1 MTSMV
6 TPHFAIKNRFQQFTR
21 TGQLYNNLLSNDI
34 LGDICLRITG
44 LADFTI
50 SYTDET
56 NEGQLATLTFGADNF
71 YIFLFQKKDGRNA
84 SFQSFPTTLLKS
96 LNDDQSNGVFCYF
109 LPLAEEEVPRI
120 KTDYFKFMYRL
131 MKTVGTNFINEEL
144 LEPFTIQ
151 PFQTVEDIILAKNN
165 IRVRNSGNNSSY
177 ITKSAEDVIQVF
189 GKLYGANKYET
200 SLLCIALYRVTNNSI
215 ELFEIEEGNLRKLP
229 RVTRVYLLSLERF
242 SIVNATIT
250 LEESEFRENDSL
262 RSPRYIYNLLEKL
275 GDKKCALCDCEIPQ
289 IIQGAHIWPVANI
302 KVDNSINQDEKLSHA
317 INGDN
322 GLWLCSNHHKL
333 LDTNII
339 RLFNDS
345 SVKIKTTLSDS
356 QRNYLNEVTTV
367 KEISNDIVNENFFE
381 YLTKRNQNIPEEMYA
396 EFTV

>member
-1 MTSMV
+1 MA
-6 TPHFAIKNRFQQFTR
+6 TPHFAIKNRFQQFIR
-21 TGQLYNNLLSNDI
+21 TGQLYNNLLTNDI
-34 LGDICLRITG
+34 LGDICFRITG
-44 LADFTI
+44 LTDFTV
-50 SYTDET
+50 SYIDET
-56 NEGQLATLTFGADNF
+56 NEGQLATLAFEGNTF

-109 LPLAEEEVPRI
+109 LPTEEEEIPRI

-144 LEPFTIQ
+144 LAPYTIQ
-151 PFQTVEDIILAKNN
+151 PFQTVENIILAKNH
-165 IRVRNSGNNSSY
+165 IRGRNSGNNSSY

-200 SLLCIALYRVTNNSI
+200 SLLCIALYKITNNNI
-215 ELFEIEEGNLRKLP
+215 ELFEIEEGNLTKLP
-229 RVTRVYLLSLERF
+229 RIARLYLLSLERF

-302 KVDNSINQDEKLSHA
+302 KLDDSINQDEKLSHA

-333 LDTNII
+333 LDTNVI

-367 KEISNDIVNENFFE
+367 KEIPRDFINENFVE
-381 YLTKRNQNIPEEMYA
+381 YLTKRNQNIPEELYA

>member
-1 MTSMV
+1 MV

>member
-1 MTSMV
+1 MA
-6 TPHFAIKNRFQQFTR
+6 TPHFAIKNRFQQFIR
-21 TGQLYNNLLSNDI
+21 TGQLYNNLLTNDI
-34 LGDICLRITG
+34 LGDICFRITG
-44 LADFTI
+44 LTDFTV
-50 SYTDET
+50 SYIDET
-56 NEGQLATLTFGADNF
+56 NEGQLATLAFEGNTF

-109 LPLAEEEVPRI
+109 LPTEEEEIPRI

-144 LEPFTIQ
+144 LAPYTIQ
-151 PFQTVEDIILAKNN
+151 PFQTVEDIILAKNH
-165 IRVRNSGNNSSY
+165 IRGRNSGNNSSY

-200 SLLCIALYRVTNNSI
+200 SLLCIALYKITNNNI
-215 ELFEIEEGNLRKLP
+215 ELFEIEEGNLTKLP
-229 RVTRVYLLSLERF
+229 RIARLYLLSLERF

-302 KVDNSINQDEKLSHA
+302 KLDDSINQDEKLSHA

-333 LDTNII
+333 LDTNVI

-367 KEISNDIVNENFFE
+367 KEIPRDFINENFVE
-381 YLTKRNQNIPEEMYA
+381 YLTKRNQNIPEELYA

>member
-1 MTSMV
+1 MA
-6 TPHFAIKNRFQQFTR
+6 TPHFAIKNRFQQFIR

-34 LGDICLRITG
+34 LRDICLRITG
-44 LADFTI
+44 LTDFTV
-50 SYTDET
+50 SYIDET
-56 NEGQLATLTFGADNF
+56 NEGQLATLTFEGNTS

-109 LPLAEEEVPRI
+109 LPTEVEEIPRI

-144 LEPFTIQ
+144 LAPYNIQ

-165 IRVRNSGNNSSY
+165 IRGRNSGNNSSY

-200 SLLCIALYRVTNNSI
+200 SLLCIALYRVTNNNI
-215 ELFEIEEGNLRKLP
+215 ELFEIEEGNLTKLP
-229 RVTRVYLLSLERF
+229 RVARVYLLSLERF

-302 KVDNSINQDEKLSHA
+302 KVDDSIDQDVKLAHA

-333 LDTNII
+333 LDANII

-345 SVKIKTTLSDS
+345 SVKIKTTLSYS

-367 KEISNDIVNENFFE
+367 KEIPRDIINENFIE
-381 YLTKRNQNIPEEMYA
+381 YLMKRNQNIPEELYA

>member
-1 MTSMV
+1 MA
-6 TPHFAIKNRFQQFTR
+6 TPHFAIKNRFQQFIR
-21 TGQLYNNLLSNDI
+21 TGQLYNNLLTNDI
-34 LGDICLRITG
+34 LGDICFRITG
-44 LADFTI
+44 LTDFTV
-50 SYTDET
+50 SYIDET
-56 NEGQLATLTFGADNF
+56 NEGQLATLAFEGNTF

-109 LPLAEEEVPRI
+109 LPTEEEEIPRI

-144 LEPFTIQ
+144 LAPYTIQ
-151 PFQTVEDIILAKNN
+151 PFQTVEDIILAKNH
-165 IRVRNSGNNSSY
+165 IRGRNSGNNSSY

-200 SLLCIALYRVTNNSI
+200 SLLCIALYKITNNNI
-215 ELFEIEEGNLRKLP
+215 ELFEIEEGNLTKLP
-229 RVTRVYLLSLERF
+229 RIARLYLLSLERF

-302 KVDNSINQDEKLSHA
+302 KLDDSINQDEKLSHA
-317 INGDN
+317 ING
-322 GLWLCSNHHKL
+322 
-333 LDTNII
+333 
-339 RLFNDS
+339 
-345 SVKIKTTLSDS
+345 
-356 QRNYLNEVTTV
+356 
-367 KEISNDIVNENFFE
+367 
-381 YLTKRNQNIPEEMYA
+381 
-396 EFTV
+396 

>member
-1 MTSMV
+1 MTNMA
-6 TPHFAIKNRFQQFTR
+6 TPHFAIKNRFQQFIR
-21 TGQLYNNLLSNDI
+21 TGQLYNNLLTNDI
-34 LGDICLRITG
+34 LGDICFRITG
-44 LADFTI
+44 LTDFTV
-50 SYTDET
+50 SYIDET
-56 NEGQLATLTFGADNF
+56 NEGQLATLAFEGNTF

-109 LPLAEEEVPRI
+109 LPTEEEEIPRI

-144 LEPFTIQ
+144 LAPYTIQ
-151 PFQTVEDIILAKNN
+151 PFQTVEDIILAKNH
-165 IRVRNSGNNSSY
+165 IRGRNSGNNSSY

-200 SLLCIALYRVTNNSI
+200 SLLCIALYKITNNNI
-215 ELFEIEEGNLRKLP
+215 ELFEIEEGNLTKLP
-229 RVTRVYLLSLERF
+229 RIARLYLLSLERF

-275 GDKKCALCDCEIPQ
+275 GDKKCALWDCEIPQ

-302 KVDNSINQDEKLSHA
+302 KLDDSINQDEKLSHA

-333 LDTNII
+333 LDTNVI

-367 KEISNDIVNENFFE
+367 KEIPRDFINENFVE
-381 YLTKRNQNIPEEMYA
+381 YLTKRNQNIPEELYA

>member
-1 MTSMV
+1 MAV
-6 TPHFAIKNRFQQFTR
+6 PHFIIKNRFQQFTR
-21 TGQLYNNLLSNDI
+21 TGQLYNNLLSNNI
-34 LGDICLRITG
+34 LEDICNRITG
-44 LADFTI
+44 LTDFTV

-56 NEGQLATLTFGADNF
+56 NEGQLATLTFGGDNF
-71 YIFLFQKKDGRNA
+71 YIFLFQKKDARNA
-84 SFQSFPTTLLKS
+84 SFQSFPTALLKS
-96 LNDDQSNGVFCYF
+96 LNDDQSSGVFCYF
-109 LPLAEEEVPRI
+109 LPLAAAEIPRI

-144 LEPFTIQ
+144 LVPYSIQ

-165 IRVRNSGNNSSY
+165 IRGRNSGNNSSY
-177 ITKSAEDVIQVF
+177 ITKSADDVIQVF

-200 SLLCIALYRVTNNSI
+200 SLLCIALYRVSNNNI
-215 ELFEIEEGNLRKLP
+215 ELFEIEEGNLKKLP
-229 RVTRVYLLSLERF
+229 RVARIYLLSLERF

-250 LEESEFRENDSL
+250 LEQSEYRENNSL

-289 IIQGAHIWPVANI
+289 IIQGAHIWPVADI
-302 KVDNSINQDEKLSHA
+302 KVDINFNQDEKLAHA

-345 SVKIKTTLSDS
+345 SVKIKTSLSDS

-367 KEISNDIVNENFFE
+367 KEIPNDIVNDNFVE
-381 YLTKRNQNIPEEMYA
+381 YLTKRNQNIPEELYA
-396 EFTV
+396 EFAE

>member
-1 MTSMV
+1 
-6 TPHFAIKNRFQQFTR
+6 
-21 TGQLYNNLLSNDI
+21 
-34 LGDICLRITG
+34 
-44 LADFTI
+44 
-50 SYTDET
+50 
-56 NEGQLATLTFGADNF
+56 
-71 YIFLFQKKDGRNA
+71 
-84 SFQSFPTTLLKS
+84 
-96 LNDDQSNGVFCYF
+96 
-109 LPLAEEEVPRI
+109 
-120 KTDYFKFMYRL
+120 

-144 LEPFTIQ
+144 LAPYSIQ

-165 IRVRNSGNNSSY
+165 IRGRNSGNNSSY

-200 SLLCIALYRVTNNSI
+200 SLLCIALYRVTNNNI
-215 ELFEIEEGNLRKLP
+215 ELFEIEEGDLTKLP
-229 RVTRVYLLSLERF
+229 RVAREYLLSLERF

-302 KVDNSINQDEKLSHA
+302 KVDDSIDQDAKLAHA

-333 LDTNII
+333 LDANII

-356 QRNYLNEVTTV
+356 QRNYLYEVTTV
-367 KEISNDIVNENFFE
+367 KEIPREIINENFIE
-381 YLTKRNQNIPEEMYA
+381 YLMKRNQNIPEELYA

>member
-1 MTSMV
+1 MV

-21 TGQLYNNLLSNDI
+21 TGQLYNNLLTNDI

-44 LADFTI
+44 LTDFTV

-56 NEGQLATLTFGADNF
+56 NEGQLATLTFGDDTF
-71 YIFLFQKKDGRNA
+71 YIFLFQKKDARNA

-109 LPLAEEEVPRI
+109 LPTAEEEIPRI

-144 LEPFTIQ
+144 LAPYTIQ

-165 IRVRNSGNNSSY
+165 IRGRNPGNNSSY

-200 SLLCIALYRVTNNSI
+200 SLLCIALYRVTNNNI
-215 ELFEIEEGNLRKLP
+215 ELFEIEEGNLKKLP
-229 RVTRVYLLSLERF
+229 RVARVYLLSLERF
-242 SIVNATIT
+242 NIVNATIT

-302 KVDNSINQDEKLSHA
+302 KVDDSINQDEKLSHA

-367 KEISNDIVNENFFE
+367 KEIPNDIVNENFVE
-381 YLTKRNQNIPEEMYA
+381 YLTKRNQNIPEVEYA
-396 EFTV
+396 DFIN

>member
-1 MTSMV
+1 MA
-6 TPHFAIKNRFQQFTR
+6 TPHFAIKNRFQQFIR
-21 TGQLYNNLLSNDI
+21 TGQLYNNLLTNDI
-34 LGDICLRITG
+34 LGDICFRITG
-44 LADFTI
+44 LTDFTV
-50 SYTDET
+50 SYIDET
-56 NEGQLATLTFGADNF
+56 NEGQLATLAFEGNTF

-109 LPLAEEEVPRI
+109 LPTEEEEIPRI

-144 LEPFTIQ
+144 LAPYTIQ
-151 PFQTVEDIILAKNN
+151 PFQTVEDIILAKNH
-165 IRVRNSGNNSSY
+165 IRGRNSGNNSSY

-200 SLLCIALYRVTNNSI
+200 SLLCIALYKITNNNI
-215 ELFEIEEGNLRKLP
+215 ELFEIEEGNLTKLP
-229 RVTRVYLLSLERF
+229 RIARLYLLSLERF

-250 LEESEFRENDSL
+250 LEEFEFRENDSL
-262 RSPRYIYNLLEKL
+262 RLPRYIYNLLEKL

-302 KVDNSINQDEKLSHA
+302 KLDDSINQDEKLSHA

-333 LDTNII
+333 LDTNVI

-367 KEISNDIVNENFFE
+367 KEIPRDFINENFVE
-381 YLTKRNQNIPEEMYA
+381 YLTKRNQNIPEELYA

>member
-1 MTSMV
+1 MAV
-6 TPHFAIKNRFQQFTR
+6 PHFVIKNRFQQYTR
-21 TGQLYNNLLSNDI
+21 TGQLYNNLLSNNI
-34 LGDICLRITG
+34 LEDICNRITG
-44 LADFTI
+44 LTDFTV

-56 NEGQLATLTFGADNF
+56 NEGQLATLTFGDDNF
-71 YIFLFQKKDGRNA
+71 YIFLFQKKDARNA
-84 SFQSFPTTLLKS
+84 SFQSFPTALLKS
-96 LNDDQSNGVFCYF
+96 LNDDQSNGIFCYF
-109 LPLAEEEVPRI
+109 LPLTEEEIPRI
-120 KTDYFKFMYRL
+120 KTNYFKFMYRL

-144 LEPFTIQ
+144 LAPYSIQ
-151 PFQTVEDIILAKNN
+151 TFQTVEDIILAKNN
-165 IRVRNSGNNSSY
+165 IRGRNSGNNSSY
-177 ITKSAEDVIQVF
+177 ITKSADDVIQVF

-200 SLLCIALYRVTNNSI
+200 SLLCIALYRVSINNI
-215 ELFEIEEGNLRKLP
+215 ELFEIEEGNLKKLP
-229 RVTRVYLLSLERF
+229 RVARVYLLSLERF

-250 LEESEFRENDSL
+250 LEQSEYRENNSL

-289 IIQGAHIWPVANI
+289 IIQGAHIWPVADI
-302 KVDNSINQDEKLSHA
+302 KVDVNYNQEEKLSHA

-367 KEISNDIVNENFFE
+367 RKIPNDIVNENFVE
-381 YLTKRNQNIPEEMYA
+381 YLTKRNQNIPEELYA
-396 EFTV
+396 ELTA

>member
-1 MTSMV
+1 MTSMA
-6 TPHFAIKNRFQQFTR
+6 TPHFAIKNRFQQFIR
-21 TGQLYNNLLSNDI
+21 TGQLYNNLLTNDI
-34 LGDICLRITG
+34 LGDICFRITG
-44 LADFTI
+44 LTDFTV
-50 SYTDET
+50 SYIDET
-56 NEGQLATLTFGADNF
+56 NEGQLATLAFEGNTF

-109 LPLAEEEVPRI
+109 LPTEEEEIPRI

-144 LEPFTIQ
+144 LAPYTIQ
-151 PFQTVEDIILAKNN
+151 PFQTVEDIILAKNH
-165 IRVRNSGNNSSY
+165 IRGRNSGNNSSY

-200 SLLCIALYRVTNNSI
+200 SLLCIALYKITNNNI
-215 ELFEIEEGNLRKLP
+215 ELFEIEEGNLTKLP
-229 RVTRVYLLSLERF
+229 RIARLYLLSLERF

-302 KVDNSINQDEKLSHA
+302 KLDDSINQDEKLSHA

-333 LDTNII
+333 LDTNVI

-367 KEISNDIVNENFFE
+367 KEIPRDFINENFVE
-381 YLTKRNQNIPEEMYA
+381 YLTKRNQNIPEELYA

>member
-302 KVDNSINQDEKLSHA
+302 KLDDSINQDEKLSHA

-356 QRNYLNEVTTV
+356 QRSYLNEVTTV
-367 KEISNDIVNENFFE
+367 KEISNDILNENFFE
-381 YLTKRNQNIPEEMYA
+381 YLTKRNQNIPEELYA
-396 EFTV
+396 EFTL

>member
-1 MTSMV
+1 
-6 TPHFAIKNRFQQFTR
+6 
-21 TGQLYNNLLSNDI
+21 
-34 LGDICLRITG
+34 
-44 LADFTI
+44 
-50 SYTDET
+50 
-56 NEGQLATLTFGADNF
+56 
-71 YIFLFQKKDGRNA
+71 
-84 SFQSFPTTLLKS
+84 
-96 LNDDQSNGVFCYF
+96 
-109 LPLAEEEVPRI
+109 
-120 KTDYFKFMYRL
+120 MYRL

-144 LEPFTIQ
+144 LEPYTIQ

-165 IRVRNSGNNSSY
+165 IRGRNSGNNSSY
-177 ITKSAEDVIQVF
+177 ITQSADDVIQVF
-189 GKLYGANKYET
+189 GKLFGANKYET
-200 SLLCIALYRVTNNSI
+200 SLLCIALYRVTNTNI

-229 RVTRVYLLSLERF
+229 RVARVYLLSLERF

-275 GDKKCALCDCEIPQ
+275 GDKKCVLCDCEIPQ

-302 KVDNSINQDEKLSHA
+302 KVDDSINQDQKLSHA

-367 KEISNDIVNENFFE
+367 KEIPKDIVNENFVE
-381 YLTKRNQNIPEEMYA
+381 YLTKRNQNIPEELYV
-396 EFTV
+396 EFTE